1 MLLMAFAKSHFC
13 CIMVLFPAS
22 YNVQQL
28 SVQRIL
34 QGRLNHNYLHGG
46 EVLATSQ
53 STSLPAFTMY

>member
-1 MLLMAFAKSHFC
+1 MHIYDYGWLLLL
-13 CIMVLFPAS
+13 LFPAS

-46 EVLATSQ
+46 EVLATSR
-53 STSLPAFTMY
+53 STSLPAFTIY